1 MKTEVNQFLWFRRF
15 ASDLLRRWR
24 KLVGLLKKKK
34 EKTKK
39 IKIKRLCI
47 PVYFRDLMENLALAI
62 FSYLWITFFSVDH
75 IHPTNT
81 QRRNLL
87 TRDHWVDLSPLPTP
101 PIRLTKLINGAL
113 DQRNF
118 ANALTIQN
126 LFLSIKDFLIAL

>member
-1 MKTEVNQFLWFRRF
+1 MKTEVNQFLWVRRF

-24 KLVGLLKKKK
+24 KLVGLLKKK

-47 PVYFRDLMENLALAI
+47 PVYFRDLMENLPLAI

>member
-15 ASDLLRRWR
+15 VSDLLRRWR

-62 FSYLWITFFSVDH
+62 FSYL
-75 IHPTNT
+75 
-81 QRRNLL
+81 
-87 TRDHWVDLSPLPTP
+87 
-101 PIRLTKLINGAL
+101 
-113 DQRNF
+113 
-118 ANALTIQN
+118 
-126 LFLSIKDFLIAL
+126 

>member
-24 KLVGLLKKKK
+24 KLVGLLKKK

-75 IHPTNT
+75 IRPTNT

-101 PIRLTKLINGAL
+101 PNRLTKLINGAL